1 MAELATRKKK
11 TRADHAVTAY
21 EAEADR
27 PPGERWVT
35 MSHAL
40 TRAGQGLS
48 LAEKR
53 LVMACVSKLDSRK
66 AISSE
71 GRAYVRLH
79 AKEYADAFGLDS
91 STAYVALRE
100 STEHLFERRIT
111 FFAPVKRRQGK
122 GLEETIVKMRWI
134 DYCQYAKSEGW
145 VMLRFVPELLPAI
158 TGLKQYFTTY
168 QLQQASA
175 LRSVYSWR
183 LLELL
188 MQYKKTGWAEF
199 DVADFAASMDA
210 PAAQRRNF
218 AFIRRRIIE
227 PAVKELKAKDG
238 WDIEWKAVNAGRRV
252 RAVRFSFSRNPQER
266 LPLEDVDMRADVAR
280 LEREQQKT
288 VTE

>member
-1 MAELATRKKK
+1 
-11 TRADHAVTAY
+11 
-21 EAEADR
+21 
-27 PPGERWVT
+27 